1 MNAVKNWVFDET
13 RGVGP
18 TNELILIAL
27 KIAYLSFR
35 FFLRLGLGKKKRDK
49 LLLRWKLDFNFFLY
63 LCLKWFQFSN
73 SLLLKIY
80 VPAFDYKFFCRIN
93 REDFTFMTIHK
104 GDIIERFVPSDGD
117 TIIDVGAHLG
127 LYSIIGSKIV
137 GSHGRVIAIEAHP
150 HNCEMLNRN
159 ISLNRLANVRVLHYA
174 AYSKKGKV
182 KLYLP
187 EGEKGFTIYNT
198 LMSCRARAGER
209 YVEVSGDTLDN
220 IINKAGLIPSE
231 INWIKID
238 VEGAEFEV
246 LNGAHSILS
255 EARELSILIE
265 VHGIKNVLPIKN
277 LLNSY
282 GFQIEYESTHEG
294 AWRHVIFKKYV

>member
-1 MNAVKNWVFDET
+1 
-13 RGVGP
+13 
-18 TNELILIAL
+18 
-27 KIAYLSFR
+27 
-35 FFLRLGLGKKKRDK
+35 
-49 LLLRWKLDFNFFLY
+49 
-63 LCLKWFQFSN
+63 
-73 SLLLKIY
+73 
-80 VPAFDYKFFCRIN
+80 
-93 REDFTFMTIHK
+93 
-104 GDIIERFVPSDGD
+104 
-117 TIIDVGAHLG
+117 
-127 LYSIIGSKIV
+127 
-137 GSHGRVIAIEAHP
+137 
-150 HNCEMLNRN
+150 
-159 ISLNRLANVRVLHYA
+159 VRVLHYG
-174 AYSKKGKV
+174 AYSRKGKI

-265 VHGIKNVLPIKN
+265 VHGIKNVLLIKN